1 MKRTVVFLVFVL
13 ATLTP
18 AVAGAGG
25 WAVPSLD
32 PLPTMQAGQTAD
44 VGFRL
49 LQHGRTPVVASE
61 WPGATIGLA
70 VRAGDREWFVPA
82 KAGPE
87 PGHYVATIEVPSG
100 IADLDIAVQMRNGL
114 FVEEGWAQVPVAAAA
129 TGGGGGDGWLPTWS
143 VPLFALVAVA
153 CAALIL
159 VDLQANRRRRDDR
172 VATTPTTTPPPTPT
186 TTPAA

>member
-1 MKRTVVFLVFVL
+1 MKRTVVLLVFVL
-13 ATLTP
+13 AALTP
-18 AVAGAGG
+18 SVAGAGG

-32 PLPTMQAGQTAD
+32 PLPTVQAGQTVD

-70 VRAGDREWFVPA
+70 VRAGENEWFVPA

-87 PGHYVATIEVPSG
+87 PGHYVATVEVPNG
-100 IADLDIAVQMRNGL
+100 IEGIDIAVQMRNGL
-114 FVEEGWAQVPVAAAA
+114 FVEEGWAPVPVAAAA
-129 TGGGGGDGWLPTWS
+129 SGGGAGDGWLPTWT
-143 VPLFALVAVA
+143 VPLFALVAVG

-159 VDLQANRRRRDDR
+159 VDLQANRRRRANP
-172 VATTPTTTPPPTPT
+172 VATTPV
-186 TTPAA
+186 A